1 MNTRLAWAAALTGFC
16 MPAAQAATVSLSG
29 VVVNS
34 CVLSVP
40 TTGLLVIDTNGTTLR
55 SDTGVGARAASLTVV
70 AVGASPTL
78 TFAAP
83 QATAPLGATPDT
95 VQYSYSASG
104 SGANRAFAST
114 GSTAP
119 SNLIDTFT
127 INGRMDRVAGFP
139 SGTYGMTVEVTC
151 GQ

>member
-29 VVVNS
+29 LVVNS

-40 TTGLLVIDTNGTTLR
+40 TTGLLVVESTGTTLR
-55 SDTGVGARAASLTVV
+55 SDAGVGARPASLTVV

-83 QATAPLGATPDT
+83 LATAPSGATPDT

-104 SGANRAFAST
+104 SGANRGFASMDEERQREIASK
-114 GSTAP
+114 G
-119 SNLIDTFT
+119 
-127 INGRMDRVAGFP
+127 GRESPGNFANDREKASDAGRK
-139 SGTYGMTVEVTC
+139 G
-151 GQ
+151 GQSRG